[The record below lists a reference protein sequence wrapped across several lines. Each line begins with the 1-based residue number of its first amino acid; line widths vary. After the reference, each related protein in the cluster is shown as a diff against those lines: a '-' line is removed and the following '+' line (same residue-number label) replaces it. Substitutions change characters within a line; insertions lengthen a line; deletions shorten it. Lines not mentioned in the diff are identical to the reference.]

1 MHDIRLALGLI
12 GFLSL
17 GIFLGL
23 RRLLKTAPPR
33 ALDASA
39 IALVLLMA
47 AYVKYVWG
55 KLWIVNWIPLPSVII
70 LSNWFPL
77 LLSAL
82 AAVVWIRMGGEHTDL
97 PDDEDDET
105 EAPETIDASVS
116 PDGHAHARPSSIDQY
131 LIIRRKVMMGLIV
144 GAAIYS
150 VMSFIPLAPP
160 ECRDEWAPPPQPPL
174 VWPVCLQTNPSTC
187 SAASSAT
194 ILNTLGIQTTEQE
207 MAELCLTRN
216 GTTWLGLYH
225 GLSTK
230 LMRTKHKVEF
240 FESDIAKISALAQK
254 HPLLLCCKL
263 SSDAAQQAPEYVT
276 QGGWKPGTAH
286 SVVYFGQVN
295 GRHIIGDPS
304 RGYEVWSDQDLEILW
319 TRQGL
324 QITDVP
330 QQNAG

>member
-23 RRLLKTAPPR
+23 RRLLKTAHPR

-39 IALVLLMA
+39 VGIVLLMA
-47 AYVKYVWG
+47 AYVSYVWG
-55 KLWIVNWIPLPSVII
+55 ELWIVNWIPLPSVIV

-82 AAVVWIRMGGEHTDL
+82 GSVVWIRMGGEHTDL
-97 PDDEDDET
+97 PDDDDKT
-105 EAPETIDASVS
+105 EASETIDASVS
-116 PDGHAHARPSSIDQY
+116 TADKPAARPSTIDQY
-131 LIIRRKVMMGLIV
+131 LIIRRTVMMAMII

-150 VMSFIPLAPP
+150 VMSFIPLNPP
-160 ECRDEWAPPPQPPL
+160 ECRNEWAPPPQPSL
-174 VWPVCLQTNPSTC
+174 FWPVCLQTNPSTC

-194 ILNTLGIQTTEQE
+194 ILYTLGIQTTEQE

-240 FESDIAKISALAQK
+240 FESDTTNLSRLAQK

-286 SVVYFGQVN
+286 SVVYFGQIN
-295 GRHIIGDPS
+295 GGHVIGDPS
-304 RGYEVWSDQDLEILW
+304 RGYEVWSDQDLAILW

-324 QITDVP
+324 KITDVP
-330 QQNAG
+330 QTNAG

>member
-23 RRLLKTAPPR
+23 RRLLKTAHPR
-33 ALDASA
+33 VLDTCAVG
-39 IALVLLMA
+39 LLLLMA

-55 KLWIVNWIPLPSVII
+55 ELWIVNWIPLPSVIV

-82 AAVVWIRMGGEHTDL
+82 GSVVWIRMGGEHTDL
-97 PDDEDDET
+97 PDDDDKT
-105 EAPETIDASVS
+105 EASETIDASVS
-116 PDGHAHARPSSIDQY
+116 TAGKPAARPSTIDQY
-131 LIIRRKVMMGLIV
+131 LIIRRTVMMAMII

-150 VMSFIPLAPP
+150 VMSFIPLNPP
-160 ECRDEWAPPPQPPL
+160 ECRNEWAPPPQPLL

-194 ILNTLGIQTTEQE
+194 ILYTLGIQTTEQE

-240 FESDIAKISALAQK
+240 FESDTTNLSRLAQK

-295 GRHIIGDPS
+295 GRHVIGDPS
-304 RGYEVWSDQDLEILW
+304 QGYEVWSDQDLAILW

-324 QITDVP
+324 KITDVP
-330 QQNAG
+330 QTNAG